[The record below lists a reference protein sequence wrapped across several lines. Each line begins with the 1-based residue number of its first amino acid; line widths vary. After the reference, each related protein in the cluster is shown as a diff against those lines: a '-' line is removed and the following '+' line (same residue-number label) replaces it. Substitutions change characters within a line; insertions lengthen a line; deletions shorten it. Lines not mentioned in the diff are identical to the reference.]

1 MKTFHAL
8 RIQLN
13 ESVSYTAV
21 VLDQSSQET
30 LVAAM
35 KHHIPDGW
43 KVYCHHMTINMG
55 PYKIRS
61 EVGKRVALS
70 TVAVARND
78 SIVAVSVQGYPS
90 DNKHP
95 HITVAVNTALGAKP
109 KDSNLLTKWYS
120 MYPIR
125 LMGTVTE
132 VS

>member
-8 RIQLN
+8 RTQMN

-21 VLDQSSQET
+21 VLDKSSQET
-30 LVAAM
+30 LVEAM

-61 EVGKRVALS
+61 EVGKRVTLS

-78 SIVAVSVQGYPS
+78 STVAVSVNGYPS
-90 DNKHP
+90 SNKNP
-95 HITVAVNTALGAKP
+95 HITVAVNTASGAKP
-109 KDSNLLTKWYS
+109 KDSNLLINWVS
-120 MYPIR
+120 MYPLR

>member
-1 MKTFHAL
+1 M
-8 RIQLN
+8 N
-13 ESVSYTAV
+13 EAVSYTAV

-43 KVYCHHMTINMG
+43 RVYCHHMTISMG

-78 SIVAVSVQGYPS
+78 STVAVTVNGYPS
-90 DNKHP
+90 DNKNP
-95 HITVAVNTALGAKP
+95 HITVAVNTASGAKP
-109 KDSNLLTKWYS
+109 KDSNLLTHWVS

>member
-1 MKTFHAL
+1 MKTFRAL
-8 RIQLN
+8 RIQMN
-13 ESVSYTAV
+13 EAVSYTAV

-43 KVYCHHMTINMG
+43 KVYCHHMTISMG

-78 SIVAVSVQGYPS
+78 NTVAVSVNGYPS
-90 DNKHP
+90 NNKNP
-95 HITVAVNTALGAKP
+95 HITVAVNTVAGAKP
-109 KDSNLLTKWYS
+109 KDSNLLTNWVS

>member
-8 RIQLN
+8 RIQMN
-13 ESVSYTAV
+13 EAVSYTAV

-35 KHHIPDGW
+35 KHHIPGGW
-43 KVYCHHMTINMG
+43 KVYCHHMTISMG

-78 SIVAVSVQGYPS
+78 STVAVTVNGYPS
-90 DNKHP
+90 DNKNP
-95 HITVAVNTALGAKP
+95 HITVAVNTASGAKP
-109 KDSNLLTKWYS
+109 KESNLLTKWYS